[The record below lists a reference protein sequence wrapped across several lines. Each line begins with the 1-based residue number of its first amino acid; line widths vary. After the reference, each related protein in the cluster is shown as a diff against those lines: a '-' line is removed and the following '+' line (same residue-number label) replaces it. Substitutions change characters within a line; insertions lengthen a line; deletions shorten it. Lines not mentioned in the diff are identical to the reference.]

1 MSQLFQFHGTV
12 SFAVPVTSG
21 QYAPERMTFAP
32 PSGVSAV
39 PLLGVT
45 ALLESGPSGVVLELW
60 LLKFNGTPATDAHWV
75 YSGKSITGGGETW
88 PLASY
93 PGAQL
98 RAKSGGTAGTAVV
111 TGSAD

>member
-1 MSQLFQFHGTV
+1 MSALFQFYGTT
-12 SFAVPVTSG
+12 SFVVPATLG
-21 QYAPERMTFAP
+21 QYAPERFTFAP

-45 ALLESGPSGVVLELW
+45 ALLESGPAAVVIELW
-60 LLKFNGTPATDAHWV
+60 LLKFNGTPATDGHWI
-75 YSGKSITGGGETW
+75 YSGLSITGGGATW
-88 PLASY
+88 PLASF